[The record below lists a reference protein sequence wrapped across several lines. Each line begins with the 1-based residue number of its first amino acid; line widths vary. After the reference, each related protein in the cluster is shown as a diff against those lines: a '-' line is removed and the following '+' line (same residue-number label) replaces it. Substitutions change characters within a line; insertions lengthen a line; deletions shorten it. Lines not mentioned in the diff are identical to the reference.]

1 MKYIILH
8 DISYLIKEKYK
19 LIIGYFIIFLYYY
32 FWGRSINI
40 VASSDFFLH
49 YVFGDIIDVKSLGND
64 IIGDVFF
71 ILNYGLPILLSISI
85 YNKDIISCDNLYTR
99 ISISRFFNT
108 KVLSNII
115 ISTFLFS
122 SIYLVA
128 LLFGTVSISFF
139 AVIVKKI
146 FVTVSFEILIY
157 IIIILFK
164 KNKLLSFICML
175 ILAIFLSFKFD
186 LNSFGM
192 IFVLSIFLI
201 FLMCINILCYYIKFS
216 DLKE

>member
-99 ISISRFFNT
+99 TSISRFFNT
-108 KVLSNII
+108 KILSNII

-122 SIYLVA
+122 SIYLVV

-139 AVIVKKI
+139 SVIVKKI

-186 LNSFGM
+186 LNSFEM
-192 IFVLSIFLI
+192 IFVLSMFLI